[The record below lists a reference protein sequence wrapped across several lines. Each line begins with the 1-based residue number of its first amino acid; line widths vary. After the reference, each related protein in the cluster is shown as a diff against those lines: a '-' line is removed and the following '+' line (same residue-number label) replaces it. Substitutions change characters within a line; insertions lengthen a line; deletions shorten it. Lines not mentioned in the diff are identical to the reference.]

1 MQSRISFVE
10 TVKTLLRH
18 RRLADNRSYSSVQ
31 NKSAKAMIYISMAVC
46 IIYLMGLSIAF
57 AMIANES
64 RSITSVEL
72 LCVLLPF
79 ILLID
84 FGMRFIAQQ
93 TPSQIV
99 RPYLL
104 LPLSQYACI
113 DTFIFSSLFN
123 WGNLI
128 WLTFVLP
135 YILMST
141 IFSYGVLT
149 SLISIVFVIIMV
161 LANSQWYSIART
173 LINDSFVWW
182 LLPAGVYAILAMPL
196 YIGSDAGFDQFGDFF
211 SYIGELIGR
220 HSPIPLIIAFAF
232 LALLVYIN
240 RRLQFVFVM
249 RELMRS
255 DKNTTIKNINTFSFL
270 ERYGELGNF
279 LQLEVKLLIRN
290 KNPRKAF
297 LTGIVAVLL
306 ISTVII
312 FTDVYDSDSMTV
324 FWGLYN
330 FIIWGATIL
339 VRAMGYEGNYIDCL
353 LVHKEKILTLLEAK
367 YIFYSIL
374 LLLPFILML
383 PVVISGKWSLYM
395 LVSFMVFTMGF
406 QYLILFQTAV
416 YNKQAIPLNEKL
428 TSKGGL
434 DSNYIQTVIMA
445 IVFIVPNGIVGFLQ
459 AFFSSNT
466 AYSILLII
474 GIGCIITNKLWLRNV
489 YKRLM
494 KRKYINLESFVATR

>member
-1 MQSRISFVE
+1 
-10 TVKTLLRH
+10 
-18 RRLADNRSYSSVQ
+18 
-31 NKSAKAMIYISMAVC
+31 MIYISMAVC

-173 LINDSFVWW
+173 LINDSLVWW

-312 FTDVYDSDSMTV
+312 FTDV
-324 FWGLYN
+324 
-330 FIIWGATIL
+330 
-339 VRAMGYEGNYIDCL
+339 
-353 LVHKEKILTLLEAK
+353 
-367 YIFYSIL
+367 
-374 LLLPFILML
+374 
-383 PVVISGKWSLYM
+383 
-395 LVSFMVFTMGF
+395 
-406 QYLILFQTAV
+406 
-416 YNKQAIPLNEKL
+416 
-428 TSKGGL
+428 
-434 DSNYIQTVIMA
+434 
-445 IVFIVPNGIVGFLQ
+445 
-459 AFFSSNT
+459 
-466 AYSILLII
+466 
-474 GIGCIITNKLWLRNV
+474 
-489 YKRLM
+489 
-494 KRKYINLESFVATR
+494 